1 MEEYRIKVN
10 DPHGEFPAYQ
20 KYLKYVA
27 SFLVTMF
34 FVTIFPLF
42 KSLKKS
48 ILFFIKMG
56 IVALDIAAFIIFRM
70 WALQQL
76 SDQNSLVKIIVGN
89 IGSTILNAV
98 FILIM
103 TRVSLKLISFH
114 LFIWYFRFMWKL
126 PKNWRIGK
134 ILVIINNYVFIIISF
149 KHY

>member
-1 MEEYRIKVN
+1 MIHLYIQSINLFSFTPGTIFYEYWKREEERLAEQFHTKNFVVVESSRVEYSKKLEEYRIKVN
-10 DPHGEFPAYQ
+10 DPHAQFPAYQ

-70 WALQQL
+70 
-76 SDQNSLVKIIVGN
+76 
-89 IGSTILNAV
+89 
-98 FILIM
+98 
-103 TRVSLKLISFH
+103 
-114 LFIWYFRFMWKL
+114 
-126 PKNWRIGK
+126 
-134 ILVIINNYVFIIISF
+134 
-149 KHY
+149 